1 MNASSV
7 KKVRGMIGST
17 LRDLILRNNTMDK
30 EYEVIQEKE
39 KELAALRDAYNNNM
53 NVQDAEYES
62 ILELMALDGSMPR
75 TNSVISNWRAWFNY
89 HPDHGNV
96 DSSDFVMKKIIDM
109 LKDKEDETKE
119 VKTDGTTR
127 V

>member
-7 KKVRGMIGST
+7 KKVRVMIGST

-62 ILELMALDGSMPR
+62 ILELMALDGSRPR

-89 HPDHGNV
+89 HPDHENV

-109 LKDKEDETKE
+109 LKDKEDEAKE
-119 VKTDGTTR
+119 VKTDGITW